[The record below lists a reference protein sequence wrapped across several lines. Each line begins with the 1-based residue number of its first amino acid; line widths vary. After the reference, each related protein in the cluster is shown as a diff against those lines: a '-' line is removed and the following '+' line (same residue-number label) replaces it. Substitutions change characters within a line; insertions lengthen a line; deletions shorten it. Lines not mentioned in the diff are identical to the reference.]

1 MRKYSLFCDCCGKE
15 VENLY
20 TINFKAAEGSEGDD
34 YYLPDI
40 EICEDCIDETCGL
53 LKEWLTSPDVVVED
67 EGNEEVKNNE
77 MVAQSYGNYPD
88 VDCHIPAIVCD
99 TYEDCATCPYNN
111 DTDKT
116 NIPDLKDCNELENG
130 ETPTSCI
137 NFNEAIQNLN
147 NLTEQFYN
155 ATSAPAQNTAS
166 KVETKDSSN
175 FQFELTEDDVYEAIE
190 LSRASSNINLNISE
204 PVRKTIFHTIY
215 GFSKKDYTNNE
226 QYKKKLYD
234 YLDSL
239 KTEDERKY
247 ALLCSYGM
255 AACDKVTTMAM
266 PILGLMGLAL

>member
-99 TYEDCATCPYNN
+99 TYEDCSTCPYND

-116 NIPDLKDCNELENG
+116 NIPDLEDCNELENG
-130 ETPTSCI
+130 ETPTSGI
-137 NFNEAIQNLN
+137 NLNEAIQNLN
-147 NLTEQFYN
+147 DLTEQFYN
-155 ATSAPAQNTAS
+155 ATSAPTQKSETKETP
-166 KVETKDSSN
+166 KVEKKFTCNGKI
-175 FQFELTEDDVYEAIE
+175 LTQ
-190 LSRASSNINLNISE
+190 
-204 PVRKTIFHTIY
+204 
-215 GFSKKDYTNNE
+215 E
-226 QYKKKLYD
+226 QK
-234 YLDSL
+234 
-239 KTEDERKY
+239 
-247 ALLCSYGM
+247 
-255 AACDKVTTMAM
+255 DKVEKGFKNIFNSDKDVIETINDFTDFFKTLSEEERTYAAYVAAEMM
-266 PILGLMGLAL
+266 VNPINFLGFL